1 VIGGDVTVTM
11 AAEAGQLQLN
21 VFEPIIA
28 YRLLRGMAI
37 LRNACDVLRERCVE
51 GITANPDRMRHFV
64 EHSIG
69 IVTALVPLIGYEA
82 ASEVA
87 RTALASGRG
96 VYDLVLERGLLT
108 REQLDAVL
116 NPDAMTGTR

>member
-1 VIGGDVTVTM
+1 
-11 AAEAGQLQLN
+11 
-21 VFEPIIA
+21 
-28 YRLLRGMAI
+28 MAI

-69 IVTALVPLIGYEA
+69 IVTALVPFIGYEA
-82 ASEVA
+82 ATDVA
-87 RTALASGRG
+87 RTALMSGRG

-108 REQLDAVL
+108 RDALDAVL
-116 NPDAMTGTR
+116 NPDNMTGPTNSVRTGA